1 MSKRNN
7 RYEDLGKL
15 WRSTRPQHSR
25 PRCHTNGCMS
35 RSSRNHLL
43 QKNGIISQIAENK
56 HVWELRTNRFRIDN
70 YYSLEKIGL
79 GQAMSMYGYCPDC
92 DNQIFSLIEKP
103 IARLPETLT
112 DVCRYSLRP
121 IVHEI
126 RKKEGNLK
134 FLKSRDSDERANI
147 VESSSPIF
155 SPVDETHYGIYSLK
169 SLASVFSDGLSESV
183 PISYVLRELPRVE
196 ICASSILIHPM
207 WHKYQLNSNKS
218 DFLSQI
224 STISRQ
230 SFNVIN
236 LFPFEDKSILI
247 SVTHSESNELSQA
260 FQKIM
265 QQAKITK
272 LTRVVSN
279 MLIAQIE
286 DWAISDK
293 LYSKLPKNFTEMI
306 TYAKLN
312 QSQNFYKDFNFN
324 LWQYSSKN

>member
-15 WRSTRPQHSR
+15 WRSTRPQYSR
-25 PRCHTNGCMS
+25 PRCFTNGCLS

-43 QKNGIISQIAENK
+43 QKNGIISQIIENK
-56 HVWELRTNRFRIDN
+56 HVWELRTNRFRIPN
-70 YYSLEKIGL
+70 YYSLEKIGWE
-79 GQAMSMYGYCPDC
+79 QAMAMYGYCPDC
-92 DNQIFSLIEKP
+92 DNQIFSSIEKP
-103 IARLPETLT
+103 TARLPETLA

-134 FLKSRDSDERANI
+134 FLKSRDSAEIHKIECALPKI
-147 VESSSPIF
+147 
-155 SPVDETHYGIYSLK
+155 SPVDEARYGIYSLK
-169 SLASVFSDGLSESV
+169 SLASVFTEGLSKSI
-183 PISYVLRELPRVE
+183 PISYVFRELPRIE

-207 WHKYQLNSNKS
+207 LYKCQLNSEKS

-224 STISRQ
+224 SSISQQ
-230 SFNVIN
+230 SFNVVN
-236 LFPFEDKSILI
+236 LFPFDNKSILI
-247 SVTHSESNELSQA
+247 SVTHSESNESSHA
-260 FQKIM
+260 FQKII
-265 QQAKITK
+265 QQAEIPG

-293 LYSKLPKNFTEMI
+293 LYSKLPENFAEMI

-312 QSQNFYKDFNFN
+312 QGQNFYKDFNLN

>member
-1 MSKRNN
+1 MSRRNN

-25 PRCHTNGCMS
+25 PRCYTHGCIS

-43 QKNGIISQIAENK
+43 QKNGIISQITENN
-56 HVWELRTNRFRIDN
+56 HVWELRTNRFRKPN
-70 YYSLEKIGL
+70 YYSLEKIGWEET
-79 GQAMSMYGYCPDC
+79 MVMYGYCPNC
-92 DNQIFSLIEKP
+92 DNQIFSSIEKP
-103 IARLPETLT
+103 TAQLPATLA
-112 DVCRYSLRP
+112 DACRYSLRP

-134 FLKSRDSDERANI
+134 FLKSRDSDQSTKTG
-147 VESSSPIF
+147 SSSPMVSSI
-155 SPVDETHYGIYSLK
+155 DKTQYGIYFLQ
-169 SLASVFSDGLSESV
+169 SLASVFTDGLSKSV
-183 PISYVLRELPRVE
+183 PISYAIRELPRIE

-207 WHKYQLNSNKS
+207 WYKYNSN
-218 DFLSQI
+218 LSESNVLAYI
-224 STISRQ
+224 NTISQQ

-236 LFPFEDKSILI
+236 LFPFDNKSILI
-247 SVTHSESNELSQA
+247 SVTHSESNESSHA

-265 QQAKITK
+265 QQADITG

-293 LYSKLPKNFTEMI
+293 LYSKLPRNFTEMI
-306 TYAKLN
+306 TCAKLN
-312 QSQNFYKDFNFN
+312 QGQNFYKDFNLN
-324 LWQYSSKN
+324 LWKYSSKN